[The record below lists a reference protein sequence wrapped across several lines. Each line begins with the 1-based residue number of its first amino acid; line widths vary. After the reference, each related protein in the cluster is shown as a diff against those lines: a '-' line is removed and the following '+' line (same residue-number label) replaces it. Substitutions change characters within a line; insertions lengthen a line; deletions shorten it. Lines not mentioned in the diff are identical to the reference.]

1 MTKRKQ
7 AAPPAPVALRRVIV
21 LRMPYTPTKAAT
33 VVMMIAELRITVEAV
48 AAPTMAIVM
57 PTMKTAVSA
66 KAKLRVLVREAS
78 EACSERMD

>member
-1 MTKRKQ
+1 M
-7 AAPPAPVALRRVIV
+7 

-33 VVMMIAELRITVEAV
+33 VVVMMAELRITVEAV

-57 PTMKTAVSA
+57 PAMKTAVSA
-66 KAKLRVLVREAS
+66 KAKLRVLVREVS